1 MLVFMAALEEE
12 RAERLPDG
20 LRLLVLCGAPLVL
33 LACIGYAYYFGLVTM
48 RWTVLETS
56 YMFAISVTTVG
67 YGLPTESDLDD
78 LDSLQKWSL
87 VGYSFA
93 MVILAGCILAAIV
106 AAVHEA
112 AENEFDSHPHEEDNH
127 RAGRSRAVE
136 AGRRRAIFLRQRV
149 RRQLLE
155 ILILA
160 FVGVFASRSSKNGV
174 SPIPVS
180 GSQKQDIA
188 RFWEIQAESTGGM
201 VFTIFYSLIATLL
214 FARVIGV
221 ISAYPGLELE
231 NASLSEACAKLG
243 FAHDKGPRPA
253 MDEDVIA
260 ALFPTQASLA
270 RGDVALRVLLEL
282 GRVEKADVL
291 AHAGRPVERE

>member
-1 MLVFMAALEEE
+1 
-12 RAERLPDG
+12 
-20 LRLLVLCGAPLVL
+20 
-33 LACIGYAYYFGLVTM
+33 
-48 RWTVLETS
+48 
-56 YMFAISVTTVG
+56 
-67 YGLPTESDLDD
+67 
-78 LDSLQKWSL
+78 
-87 VGYSFA
+87 

-160 FVGVFASRSSKNGV
+160 FVGVFAISFLEEWGFADSSIWVAETVTSLGF
-174 SPIPVS
+174 
-180 GSQKQDIA
+180 G
-188 RFWEIQAESTGGM
+188 EIQAESTGGM
-201 VFTIFYSLIATLL
+201 VFTIVYSLVATLL

-260 ALFPTQASLA
+260 ALFPSSASLA

-291 AHAGRPVERE
+291 DAYEVFDRLSGGMKELNSEAAVRAARGLGSSEV